1 MTKKSSPLKLGNE
14 TYGTLKIEEVF
25 LRALEV
31 YFAKLKNQ
39 KPPIN

>member
-25 LRALEV
+25 LQALEL
-31 YFAKLKNQ
+31 YFIKK
-39 KPPIN
+39 KEEKSPV